1 MAGGT
6 ALRRKR
12 SACCSS
18 PTSQPPSTGLC
29 RGNRGGRLR
38 DDMEPH
44 PAGSGV
50 CALALSLLLP
60 LTYLAA
66 QQLRQPT
73 PPKGSIT
80 AGATIRDSLGRRDVL
95 LAAESTYAQPW
106 KPPGRPGP
114 ILTP

>member
-18 PTSQPPSTGLC
+18 PTSRPPSTGLC
-29 RGNRGGRLR
+29 SGNRDGRLR

-50 CALALSLLLP
+50 CALALRLP
-60 LTYLAA
+60 I
-66 QQLRQPT
+66 RP
-73 PPKGSIT
+73 
-80 AGATIRDSLGRRDVL
+80 GATIRDSLGRRDVL
-95 LAAESTYAQPW
+95 LAAESTNAQQW
-106 KPPGRPGP
+106 KLAGTAGQ
-114 ILTP
+114 IITIDLVSEAF